1 MVIAYV
7 PAPRSSLEWAESKTL
22 GIVSE
27 LSLLTPIKPG
37 RVPGERRTYEERL
50 RDYLDSL
57 QRRESASIPSFVRPI
72 TAIHYAR
79 WLIIRPEQYLQYS
92 RVPGVQYS
100 EDFLPHVAT
109 EIRTQDNSLDADA
122 GPPAA
127 PPERNSLYHTPLPF
141 EEYRELTADRDP
153 HNAQHAPQPPAL
165 ISWLLFVVTFDG
177 DLKSYVRHV
186 VQTIREDVDRIWGNC
201 YDYPGAGDFEQFW
214 LYARRHQINTDAFYA
229 AYPTLTVP
237 RIHQLRVFK
246 DRFDDF
252 IARTRNPDG
261 SSRDDIGPLLDEFLR
276 ANLQY
281 TEEFPA
287 PGGIYEET
295 QGERTRGRLK

>member
-7 PAPRSSLEWAESKTL
+7 PGPRSSLEWAESKTL
-22 GIVSE
+22 GVVSE

-50 RDYLDSL
+50 RDHLESL
-57 QRRESASIPSFVRPI
+57 QRREAASIPSFVRPI
-72 TAIHYAR
+72 TAIHFAR
-79 WLIIRPEQYLQYS
+79 WLILRPEQYLQYS
-92 RVPGVQYS
+92 RVSGVQYI
-100 EDFLPHVAT
+100 EDLPLPQAT
-109 EIRTQDNSLDADA
+109 DDPLAAYPEDQPAVPLATNSLH
-122 GPPAA
+122 
-127 PPERNSLYHTPLPF
+127 HTPIAIDD
-141 EEYRELTADRDP
+141 YREQTEGRSETQ
-153 HNAQHAPQPPAL
+153 AQRPPKPPAL
-165 ISWLLFVVTFDG
+165 VSWLLFVVTFDG

-201 YDYPGAGDFEQFW
+201 YEYPGARNFERFW

-229 AYPTLTVP
+229 AYPSLTVP

-276 ANLQY
+276 SNLQY
-281 TEEFPA
+281 TADFPA
-287 PGGIYEET
+287 PGGTYDET
-295 QGERTRGRLK
+295 QGEHTKGRLK